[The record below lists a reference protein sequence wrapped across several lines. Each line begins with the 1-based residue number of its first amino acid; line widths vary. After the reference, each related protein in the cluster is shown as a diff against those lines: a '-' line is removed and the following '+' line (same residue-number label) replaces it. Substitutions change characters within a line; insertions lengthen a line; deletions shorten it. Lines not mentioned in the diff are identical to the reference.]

1 VIGYDKKE
9 ISLYRHMIGGRSQM
23 VKCGIGFMGPSDLE
37 EAIKLH
43 CRVTRG
49 LSREI
54 YAPTTDEELE
64 LILNGE
70 GMSLGVWF
78 EDRLICMRAVI
89 TDPARMSGILEHM
102 GFETGRHGSAAYT
115 EHCIVDKDFR
125 GNNVQFLTH
134 YAMENYISG
143 KFDAILSTVSP
154 KNMFSLQNILA
165 CNFVIIGLKTLYG
178 GYMRYIMKKNFRGGA
193 PLWTNGHLVIPSSDL
208 ERQRE
213 ALADGYVGYKRIR
226 KHSEFSILY
235 APMSKE
241 PPAGYWRKSTLT
253 A

>member
-1 VIGYDKKE
+1 VIGYDKKD
-9 ISLYRHMIGGRSQM
+9 ISLYRHMIGGRSQV
-23 VKCGIGFMGPSDLE
+23 VKCRIGLMGSSDLE

-54 YAPTTDEELE
+54 YVPTTDGELE
-64 LILNGE
+64 NILNGE
-70 GMSLGVWF
+70 GVSLGVWF

-89 TDPARMSGILEHM
+89 TDPDSVGGILEHM
-102 GFETGRHGSAAYT
+102 GFDPAQHGRAAYT
-115 EHCIVDKDFR
+115 DHCIVDKDFR

-134 YAMENYISG
+134 YAIENQISG
-143 KFDAILSTVSP
+143 KFDVILTTVSP
-154 KNMFSLQNILA
+154 KNMFSLHNILA

-178 GYMRYIMKKNFRGGA
+178 GYTRYIMRKNFRDGA
-193 PLWTNGHLVIPSSDL
+193 SLWTNGHLIVPSSDL
-208 ERQRE
+208 ARQRE
-213 ALADGYVGYKRIR
+213 VLADGYVGYKCIR